1 MIFCVHGIPFSPR
14 NPKKHRNH
22 DLPPL
27 CATQGYLRYP
37 ARLRRPSAA
46 RADCSGEGAP
56 LIKLQD
62 LTPKGLA
69 DPNLMTR
76 CVWPDRLSDR
86 YLVQAGDV
94 IFRPRGDRNT
104 AAILDARFRE
114 PAVVLIPL
122 FILRPKRHT
131 VLPAFLAWAINQ
143 PPAQR
148 HFDRVARGTNM
159 RMVLRPGL
167 ENLEVDLPAMEDQRR
182 IVAIDALAQRERA
195 LTVRAAEMREQLITR
210 TLGSLASGTH
220 RPGRRLERPPL

>member
-1 MIFCVHGIPFSPR
+1 M
-14 NPKKHRNH
+14 
-22 DLPPL
+22 
-27 CATQGYLRYP
+27 
-37 ARLRRPSAA
+37 
-46 RADCSGEGAP
+46 
-56 LIKLQD
+56 IKLQD
-62 LTPKGLA
+62 LTPKGLT
-69 DPNLMTR
+69 DPNLMAR

-131 VLPAFLAWAINQ
+131 VLPEFLAWAINQ

-167 ENLEVDLPAMEDQRR
+167 ENLEIDLPAREDQRR

-195 LTVRAAEMREQLITR
+195 LTVRAAEMREQLVTR
-210 TLGSLASGTH
+210 TLGGLASGTH
-220 RPGRRLERPPL
+220 RPGRRLETPPL

>member
-1 MIFCVHGIPFSPR
+1 M
-14 NPKKHRNH
+14 
-22 DLPPL
+22 
-27 CATQGYLRYP
+27 
-37 ARLRRPSAA
+37 
-46 RADCSGEGAP
+46 
-56 LIKLQD
+56 IKLQD
-62 LTPKGLA
+62 LTPKGLT
-69 DPNLMTR
+69 DPNLMAR

-131 VLPAFLAWAINQ
+131 VLPEFLAWAINQ

-167 ENLEVDLPAMEDQRR
+167 ENLEIDLPAREDQRR
-182 IVAIDALAQRERA
+182 IVAIDALAQRDA
-195 LTVRAAEMREQLITR
+195 
-210 TLGSLASGTH
+210 H
-220 RPGRRLERPPL
+220 

>member
-1 MIFCVHGIPFSPR
+1 MFTASHFPR
-14 NPKKHRNH
+14 ETQRNIEITTC
-22 DLPPL
+22 P
-27 CATQGYLRYP
+27 RS
-37 ARLRRPSAA
+37 ARLKDICAIQPGYAA
-46 RADCSGEGAP
+46 HQRLVPTARGEGAP